1 MPALNHGTGLQP
13 ISAPTFEVESSEW
26 RWVEAHGQ
34 MVLGWLRNRTDCLE
48 SQQAQRSE
56 RWTEREGIKTAK
68 VRSDQIGNRRRGS
81 LKAVEGGGGWVG
93 GRVARRRGRRETLEE
108 KVWLAPISA
117 ELVGAPQAT
126 SGFKMSGDTL
136 EAPAQA
142 ALDVETQLR
151 LTATSL
157 AETDPQME
165 GR

>member
-1 MPALNHGTGLQP
+1 
-13 ISAPTFEVESSEW
+13 
-26 RWVEAHGQ
+26 

-117 ELVGAPQAT
+117 ELVGAPQVREAESDDAARLRCHSRKKCY
-126 SGFKMSGDTL
+126 SGNSNCNLRRHLGLRCPGIPSKLLRRLRWTL
-136 EAPAQA
+136 RHNCA
-142 ALDVETQLR
+142 
-151 LTATSL
+151 
-157 AETDPQME
+157 
-165 GR
+165 